1 MLSLWYAVTI
11 FESTNHSHQFPPQR
25 PGRHQQDVRGVR
37 HFWWAK
43 TTHAIQKQCD
53 GCKPCKMSVLDHET
67 YLTRYGK
74 SQLLALNK
82 PNEEY
87 QLDSIFP
94 TTETLE
100 LEQLHEENPEQLAE
114 SRLVA
119 LELQDYLSEEIED
132 AHETLSRLSGTSDAS
147 DEVPTGLT
155 TRLG

>member
-1 MLSLWYAVTI
+1 MQNV
-11 FESTNHSHQFPPQR
+11 
-25 PGRHQQDVRGVR
+25 
-37 HFWWAK
+37 
-43 TTHAIQKQCD
+43 C
-53 GCKPCKMSVLDHET
+53 LDHET

-119 LELQDYLSEEIED
+119 LELQDDLSEEIED
-132 AHETLSRLSGTSDAS
+132 AHETLSRLSGTTDAS